1 MSEIHPAL
9 SAFVSSR
16 RKYELARTREAGR
29 ARQAAKI
36 KELRTVLLALGYET
50 LSEQAAVLGL
60 KRPTVWAM
68 FNSDH
73 RRGGMSSNT
82 VKQLLAAKAAP
93 QQLKQVI
100 REYVSEKLAGAY
112 GHNSS
117 ALRLFRLRAGISADQ
132 N

>member
-9 SAFVSSR
+9 SAFISAR

-50 LSEQAAVLGL
+50 LSQQAAVLGL

-73 RRGGMSSNT
+73 TRGGISSNT
-82 VKQLLAAKAAP
+82 VRQMLAAKAAP

-100 REYVSEKLAGAY
+100 REYVREKLAGAY
-112 GHNSS
+112 GHNQP
-117 ALRLFRLRAGISADQ
+117 ALRRFRLRAGISADL